1 MCLPGQNLW
10 ELLMR
15 GFFYSPSHHSVI
27 GVKALEQWYH
37 DKPEDDDVAV
47 VVFRR
52 WKRRDTV
59 SQWFL
64 RWCWTRSLDLC
75 VSTTRTGWYSTRRPR
90 TRTPCSA
97 YSTGRRQRWRSS
109 KSDIWHIPRT
119 LDTLQMLLKIRHVSS
134 LVLIWF
140 CDNSVRIGVSH
151 WVVSCWVRF
160 LCRFRVAYP
169 ISEQKSLSDW
179 WMSCWY
185 LFNKTLVIVNKSPN
199 ILSTTATFNFWLF
212 SIFLGL
218 LWFFKPKLKLQF

>member
-1 MCLPGQNLW
+1 MLRLHLLLVRPGQPCVFQSRTFGNCW
-10 ELLMR
+10 CEI
-15 GFFYSPSHHSVI
+15 FFYSPSHHSVI

-97 YSTGRRQRWRSS
+97 YSTGRRRRWRSS

-119 LDTLQMLLKIRHVSS
+119 SDTLQMLLKIRHVYS

-140 CDNSVRIGVSH
+140 YDNNVRIGVSH
-151 WVVSCWVRF
+151 CPTKKQSSIIENERF
-160 LCRFRVAYP
+160 QQPYFYIAV
-169 ISEQKSLSDW
+169 
-179 WMSCWY
+179 
-185 LFNKTLVIVNKSPN
+185 KT
-199 ILSTTATFNFWLF
+199 
-212 SIFLGL
+212 
-218 LWFFKPKLKLQF
+218 